1 MAVILGNMLQ
11 KKEEREMSIQNE
23 KDSKYSTLMDLTEQA
38 EEKLVPLATDIY
50 DTYWYIRNSD
60 VRFASN
66 LWDYLKSDR
75 SAIKTS
81 SFFVFKSERYNEK
94 VGVSRFGLCVLHG
107 LDGHYVVTDNPKWDC
122 NNYDENTFLGKY
134 TLKKYMEENRNNM
147 KISYLDYCIK
157 ELEALIYKFPIFAK
171 GFFDMV
177 SNYEIK

>member
-23 KDSKYSTLMDLTEQA
+23 KDRKYSTVMNLIEQA
-38 EEKLVPLATDIY
+38 EEKLVQLATDIY
-50 DTYWYIRNSD
+50 DTYRYIKKSD
-60 VRFASN
+60 ERFAKN
-66 LWDYLKSDR
+66 LWDYLQSDSVIR
-75 SAIKTS
+75 TS
-81 SFFVFKSERYNEK
+81 SFFVFASKRYNEN
-94 VGVSRFGLCVLHG
+94 VGVSKYGICAEHG

-147 KISYLDYCIK
+147 KISYLDYCIN
-157 ELEALIYKFPIFAK
+157 ELETLIDKFPIFAK